1 MNRKNSIKKKI
12 ALNHPSVFKAKW
24 KRKAQQQQEEEE
36 YYRPTHESAV
46 YTVSTQYDF
55 KDNPKINSIG
65 RSQSQEHN
73 LIKKDKTYTLLE
85 SHRSV
90 CFYLPMSM
98 PLWLLVFHSC
108 VMDPYSNDV

>member
-1 MNRKNSIKKKI
+1 M
-12 ALNHPSVFKAKW
+12 

-73 LIKKDKTYTLLE
+73 LIKKTKRTPCWNPTGAFAFT
-85 SHRSV
+85 
-90 CFYLPMSM
+90 CPC
-98 PLWLLVFHSC
+98 P
-108 VMDPYSNDV
+108 